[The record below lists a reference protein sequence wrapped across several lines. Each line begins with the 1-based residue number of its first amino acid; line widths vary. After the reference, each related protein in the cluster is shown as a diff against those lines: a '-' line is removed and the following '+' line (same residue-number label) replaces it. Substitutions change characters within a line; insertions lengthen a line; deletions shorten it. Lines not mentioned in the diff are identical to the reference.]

1 MPLPSR
7 IPVAC
12 WRRRAS
18 VSLVQVTGSARAC
31 VPSSSRVSTR
41 SGRVLRPRSPVLLI
55 SHPFTCTTHYCILRS
70 PRRLLCLSVSQSL
83 HRHWNSY
90 RTCARPLIALLTRLT
105 MCISLRRHYPLSA
118 YHTIFLPSL
127 YHYSY
132 LLLFYP
138 IYPFLFCPIGLSL
151 FTFLKNI
158 TAYLANLYI
167 SPEFLEFLLVSG
179 FGVLGNIIFPFVI
192 KMF

>member
-18 VSLVQVTGSARAC
+18 VSLVQVTGSARTC
-31 VPSSSRVSTR
+31 GPSSSRVSTR

-70 PRRLLCLSVSQSL
+70 PRRLLCLYVSQSL

-90 RTCARPLIALLTRLT
+90 RTCAHALIAPLTRLT

-118 YHTIFLPSL
+118 YHTIGYPSPAYIIVLIYYFSTPYTRFSSVLLGFFFSLSSRISQPTSPTCIFLRNFWNFFWCLDLAFSGIL
-127 YHYSY
+127 S
-132 LLLFYP
+132 F
-138 IYPFLFCPIGLSL
+138 FLS
-151 FTFLKNI
+151 
-158 TAYLANLYI
+158 
-167 SPEFLEFLLVSG
+167 
-179 FGVLGNIIFPFVI
+179 
-192 KMF
+192 